1 MEHTIK
7 TRLSEINWAR
17 LQAGDVVRVPYR
29 KEPYRERLVLSAR
42 APNTNPIKIIGMP
55 GPNGEKPHICG
66 TNATTDPQFRVG
78 YAPMETYGLIQMYSL
93 AGQPYG
99 TRPGGWWIEGF
110 QISGATYD
118 QADRS
123 ITGAL
128 GNKIEWATH
137 SSAIYSALGDGL
149 TVKNCDIFDNGN
161 GIFTADSNE
170 TTDVLIEG
178 NTFSDNGQAGANNYY
193 CHSTYIQA
201 AKVVYRNNHYQSL
214 RATSPGGAMKDRSA
228 DVLIEGNR
236 IEGGM
241 RFIDLSAWQGDST
254 LRKAL
259 PNARRVIARNNILD
273 MRVGDAGGFVYIEQG
288 RGEGVD
294 LELLNNTFVS
304 IRDQSEAYYVR
315 VIWSESSQPE
325 SVKAKGNLFASLP
338 LTAGKPR
345 SDLRIFDVGPKCRM
359 TLGPNWST
367 GFDLYNSAGK
377 VTGMEKTV
385 GSGDPGFIDAAGGDF
400 QLRENAPAKGFGSDG
415 KGVPKPVPA
424 KPAK

>member
-1 MEHTIK
+1 VEHTIK
-7 TRLSEINWAR
+7 TRLSEINWAN
-17 LQAGDVVRVPYR
+17 LKAGDVVRVPYR

-42 APNTNPIKIIGMP
+42 APNTNPIKIIGLP

-78 YAPMETYGLIQMYSL
+78 YAPMETLGLIQIYWL
-93 AGQPYG
+93 AGQPFG

-118 QADRS
+118 QPDRS
-123 ITGAL
+123 LKGAM
-128 GNKIEWATH
+128 GNAIQWSTD
-137 SSAIYSALGDGL
+137 SSGIYSALGDGL
-149 TVKNCDIFDNGN
+149 TVKNCDIFNNGN
-161 GIFTADSNE
+161 GIFTADANE

-178 NTFSDNGQAGANNYY
+178 NTFFDNGRAGANNYL

-214 RATSPGGAMKDRSA
+214 RATSPGGGLKDRSA

-236 IEGGM
+236 IEGGK
-241 RFIDLSAWQGDST
+241 RFIDLSSWQADTT

-259 PNARRVIARNNILD
+259 PNARRVIVRNNILD
-273 MRVGDAGGFVYIEQG
+273 MRVGDSIGFVYIEEG

-304 IRDQSEAYYVR
+304 IRDQSESYYVR
-315 VIWSESSQPE
+315 VIWSESTQSE
-325 SVKAKGNLFASLP
+325 VVKATGNIFASMP

-359 TLGPNWST
+359 TLGPNWTT
-367 GFDLYNSAGK
+367 GFNLYNSTGK
-377 VTGMEKTV
+377 VTGMEKVV
-385 GSGDPGFIDAAGGDF
+385 GSGDPGFVDAAGGNF

-415 KGVPKPVPA
+415 KGVPKPLPA
-424 KPAK
+424 KPTQ